1 MKKYIFIAIA
11 ALSIASCGE
20 KKFHVEGVITNANDS
35 VLYFENIGVSEITT
49 VDSAKLDG
57 EGRFSFSGTPA
68 GAPEFYRL
76 RISDQIINVSID
88 STETVTVSA
97 QYPQM
102 ASQYEI
108 KGSDN
113 CQKIKELTL
122 MQQDLQARAIRL
134 SNDNT
139 LTAAQFNDT
148 LKAMV
153 DQYKQDVKLKYIFP
167 TPDKP
172 YAYFALFQTL
182 GNMLIFN
189 PHNNKDD
196 IKVFAAVATSWD
208 TYYPGSERGENLHN
222 IAIEGMNNVRIQAAK
237 NAKATLA
244 ADKVETTGLID
255 IQLTDNKGV
264 QRSLSALKGK
274 VVLLDFHIFGTEDSP
289 ARILLLRDLYNKYHA
304 QGFEIFQ
311 VSIDPDEH
319 FWKQQTAS
327 LPWISVRDPEGP
339 QSTTFGIYNIQ
350 SLPEFFLVSRDNN
363 IVGRS
368 QTISDLEQAIKR
380 LL

>member
-57 EGRFSFSGTPA
+57 EGRFSFSGSPA

-222 IAIEGMNNVRIQAAK
+222 IAIEGMNNMRIQAAK